1 MRLQLLHIEH
11 HELVRREESL
21 HRQQREV
28 REVLVVNGVEL
39 IACNQPHQMRKLY
52 RDHPTGRQQNP
63 QSGNEV
69 VEGGYL
75 GEHVIPD
82 QQVSPPAAGS
92 PLPGRLPPKELYPGW
107 QDRKSTRLNSSHRTI
122 SYAVF
127 CLKKK

>member
-1 MRLQLLHIEH
+1 MAGIDAERASMRLQLLHIEH

-82 QQVSPPAAGS
+82 QQVSPPAAG
-92 PLPGRLPPKELYPGW
+92 R
-107 QDRKSTRLNSSHRTI
+107 DRKSTRLNSSHEWI
-122 SYAVF
+122 SYA
-127 CLKKK
+127 